1 MNRFIRPRPT
11 PRQNYYGDGFDDCLK
26 QVRFVY
32 LNLDLSK
39 ITLDDVV
46 LMTLG
51 GDDTVSEEPDDSA
64 HTVEQ
69 DPKDNDLVIAQPVL
83 ESPITPVVSSVEVP
97 SDQNIVNPTA
107 VDAPPS

>member
-1 MNRFIRPRPT
+1 MNRLIRPRPT
-11 PRQNYYGDGFDDCLK
+11 PWQYYYGDGFDDCLK

-32 LNLDLSK
+32 LDLDLSK
-39 ITLDDVV
+39 ITLDNAI

-51 GDDTVSEEPDDSA
+51 GDDTISEEPNNFA

-83 ESPITPVVSSVEVP
+83 ESPIAPVVSSVEVP

-107 VDAPPS
+107 VDAPLS

>member
-1 MNRFIRPRPT
+1 MIRPRPT
-11 PRQNYYGDGFDDCLK
+11 PWRNYCGDGFDDCLK

-32 LNLDLSK
+32 LVLDLSK
-39 ITLDDVV
+39 ITLDDAVP
-46 LMTLG
+46 MTLR

-69 DPKDNDLVIAQPVL
+69 DPKDNDMVITQPVL
-83 ESPITPVVSSVEVP
+83 ESPIAPVVSSAEVP
-97 SDQNIVNPTA
+97 SSQNIVNPTA